1 MILPHKFENPTYNS
15 LKIAADVINYLKQ
28 EKNDI
33 NKLYKEFE
41 EHLSIEKFL
50 DVLVFLFIIGKIDLI
65 DNKLVLINE
74 TT

>member
-15 LKIAADVINYLKQ
+15 LKIGADVINYLNQ
-28 EKNDI
+28 EMNDI

-41 EHLSIEKFL
+41 EHLSLEKFL
-50 DVLVFLFIIGKIDLI
+50 DVLVFLFIIGKLDII
-65 DNKLVLINE
+65 DNKLVLLNE